1 MARVFARR
9 RGFRSGTAMSRGNAF
24 SGVAPESTRRP
35 IVAPAPSTA
44 VDCSAIKLNR
54 RASVLLTQQ
63 SAIVVHFFA
72 RESWMARRE
81 LTVQRHEE
89 IKRRLA
95 DGRSI
100 REIASALSCSRRLV
114 REIRD
119 GVRVTHALAVSPD
132 PLWMSQLE
140 WPLIIHDLGLGHPL
154 KFIWEEKAQSLTT
167 YSNFWKQFYRKFP
180 QYREA
185 TITARTFEAGERVE
199 VDYAGDPIEWYE
211 IKTGEIHKS
220 FVFVSGLGF
229 SQLLFAWAAEDMK
242 SRNWLG
248 CHRRMYEWYG
258 GVPHVTVPDCLKTG
272 VVKCHLYDPDL
283 NEDYAYLAAHF
294 STAIV
299 PARVR
304 KPKDKAICEGL
315 VKILMRYFRFRF
327 RRSRF
332 TSIAEINR
340 ALMVCVERI
349 NDQTHRRFGVSRRE
363 RFEKIERAALKAL
376 PLVEYDGGEWKTAK
390 LHPDC
395 YVAVDGDYY
404 SAPHIH
410 RHKKLRIKL
419 TEHHVEI
426 FLNLERLAIHPRCR
440 QKMGQRIRILEH
452 FPENSIAFYEATPQ
466 KLLSQSRFIHPD
478 LNTLFL
484 ELFNADVYAHLRR
497 AMGLVS
503 ASTKEISL
511 SGHALANEHI
521 ASAIATMRRY
531 NRIRTPYFQDLLKQA
546 RRTSQDRKSTRD
558 IVRRPGNP
566 FLRYVGGAALQAAD
580 KPSIPPTAAQ
590 EKLPL

>member
-1 MARVFARR
+1 
-9 RGFRSGTAMSRGNAF
+9 
-24 SGVAPESTRRP
+24 
-35 IVAPAPSTA
+35 
-44 VDCSAIKLNR
+44 
-54 RASVLLTQQ
+54 
-63 SAIVVHFFA
+63 
-72 RESWMARRE
+72 MARRT
-81 LTVQRHEE
+81 LTVDRHEE

-95 DGRSI
+95 DGRSV
-100 REIASALSCSRRLV
+100 REIAAALSCSRRLV
-114 REIRD
+114 RQIRD
-119 GVRVTHALAVSPD
+119 GERQTHETAASPD

-140 WPLIIHDLGLGHPL
+140 WPVIIHELGLGFAM
-154 KFIWEEKAQSLTT
+154 KDIWEERAKTLIT
-167 YSNFWKQFYRKFP
+167 YPNFWKQFYRKFP

-185 TITARTFEAGERVE
+185 TITAREFEPGERVE

-211 IKTGEIHKS
+211 IKTGEIHKAY
-220 FVFVSGLGF
+220 VFVSGLGF

-248 CHRRMYEWYG
+248 CHRRMFEYYG
-258 GVPHVTVPDCLKTG
+258 GVSHVTVPDCLKTG

-304 KPKDKAICEGL
+304 KPRDKAIVEGL
-315 VKILMRYFRFRF
+315 VKILCRYFRFRF

-363 RFEKIERAALKAL
+363 RFEKIEKAALKAL
-376 PLVEYDGGEWKTAK
+376 PSVEYDGGEWKAAK

-395 YVAVDGDYY
+395 YVSVDGDYY

-426 FLNLERLAIHPRCR
+426 FLNLERLAVHPRCR
-440 QKMGQRIRILEH
+440 QKVGQRIRILEH
-452 FPENSIAFYEATPQ
+452 FPANSIAFYEATPQ

-478 LNTLFL
+478 LNALFL

-503 ASTKEISL
+503 ACTKEINR

-521 ASAIATMRRY
+521 ATAIATMRRY
-531 NRIRTPYFQDLLKQA
+531 NRIRTPYFQELLTQA
-546 RRTSQDRKSTRD
+546 RKASDNPQPSRD

-566 FLRYVGGAALQAAD
+566 FLRYAGGAALQAAD
-580 KPSIPPTAAQ
+580 EPIVTPTAAQ

>member
-1 MARVFARR
+1 MRARR
-9 RGFRSGTAMSRGNAF
+9 PVTPQSSTV
-24 SGVAPESTRRP
+24 VAHHEWE
-35 IVAPAPSTA
+35 
-44 VDCSAIKLNR
+44 N
-54 RASVLLTQQ
+54 
-63 SAIVVHFFA
+63 
-72 RESWMARRE
+72 WMARRK
-81 LTVQRHEE
+81 LTVHRHEE

-95 DGRSI
+95 DGRSL
-100 REIASALSCSRRLV
+100 REIATALGCSRRLV
-114 REIRD
+114 RQIRD
-119 GVRVTHALAVSPD
+119 GERLTHETVASPD

-140 WPLIIHDLGLGHPL
+140 WPVIIHELGLGHPM
-154 KFIWEEKAQSLTT
+154 KFIWEERAKALIT
-167 YSNFWKQFYRKFP
+167 YPNFWKQFYRKFP

-185 TITARTFEAGERVE
+185 TITAREFEPGERVE
-199 VDYAGDPIEWYE
+199 VDYAGDPVEWYE
-211 IKTGEIHKS
+211 IKTGEIHKAY
-220 FVFVSGLGF
+220 VFVSGLGF

-315 VKILMRYFRFRF
+315 VKILMRYLRFRF

-340 ALMVCVERI
+340 ALNVCVERI

-363 RFEKIERAALKAL
+363 RFEKVERAALKAF
-376 PLVEYDGGEWKTAK
+376 PSTEYDGGEWKTAK

-410 RHKKLRIKL
+410 RGKSLRIKL

-426 FLNLERLAIHPRCR
+426 FLNLARLAIHPRCR
-440 QKMGQRIRILEH
+440 QKMGMRIKILAH
-452 FPENSIAFYEATPQ
+452 FPANSVAFYEATPQ

-484 ELFNADVYAHLRR
+484 ELFNADVYAHIRR
-497 AMGLVS
+497 AMGLV
-503 ASTKEISL
+503 AACTKEISR
-511 SGHALANEHI
+511 SGHTLANEHI
-521 ASAIATMRRY
+521 GAAIATMRRY
-531 NRIRTPYFQDLLKQA
+531 NRIRTPYFQELLKQA
-546 RRTSQDRKSTRD
+546 RKQSMNPQPTRE

-566 FLRYVGGAALQAAD
+566 FLRYVGGAALQATD
-580 KPSIPPTAAQ
+580 EPSISPTAAQ